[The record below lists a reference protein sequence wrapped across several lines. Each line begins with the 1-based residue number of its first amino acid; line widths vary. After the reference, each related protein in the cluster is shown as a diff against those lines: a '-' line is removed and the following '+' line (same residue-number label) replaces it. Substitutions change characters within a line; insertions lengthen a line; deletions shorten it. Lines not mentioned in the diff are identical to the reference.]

1 MTGVLI
7 GRESCEDRDAGRTP
21 CADEGSGVI
30 LHKPRNARGY
40 EKLREAK
47 KDPPLE
53 ASEAAWSPAL

>member
-1 MTGVLI
+1 MKTEMQGEHHVQTKV
-7 GRESCEDRDAGRTP
+7 E
-21 CADEGSGVI
+21 SGVI

-40 EKLREAK
+40 EKLGEAK